1 MTASSGTGGS
11 APQWHRDLL
20 AREPIFDHPEFIWD
34 DETFEIEIAPDF
46 REIGASGAQYEREDI
61 KRVVLG
67 RLKGTHPVSLVGG
80 YRIEDAQVVELT
92 DALAQVRYTLHGQGR
107 ITAEARCT
115 GGKDEPGK
123 RSSTK
128 APSSRAPTPC
138 RPTSQSPTTDDQAPP
153 YDAAPT
159 GAFARQDPQGPG
171 CR

>member
-1 MTASSGTGGS
+1 MTASSGTGAS

-107 ITAEARCT
+107 VTRRSTLYRREGRTWQAVFHQGTVVQGAHPLPANVAEPHH
-115 GGKDEPGK
+115 G
-123 RSSTK
+123 
-128 APSSRAPTPC
+128 
-138 RPTSQSPTTDDQAPP
+138 
-153 YDAAPT
+153 
-159 GAFARQDPQGPG
+159 
-171 CR
+171 